1 MRLETVKLYIR
12 VDYDDDDELITLFLN
27 AVLDGLAEQIPDFNK
42 DKPTPRQQVLI
53 LASVKELY
61 DSRENRAAKPEA
73 LRAAISTMLIKEI
86 CK

>member
-27 AVLDGLAEQIPDFNK
+27 AVLDGLAEQITDFNK

-61 DSRENRAAKPEA
+61 DNRENRAAKPEA

>member
-27 AVLDGLAEQIPDFNK
+27 AVLDGLAEQITDFNK

-61 DSRENRAAKPEA
+61 DNRENRAAKPEA
-73 LRAAISTMLIKEI
+73 LRAAIYTMLIKEI